1 MSDEFEGEASLLE
14 NEESVEDSG
23 NDEVRGPNADCYCH
37 GYHHNN
43 ETAKQMASVTDP

>member
-23 NDEVRGPNADCYCH
+23 NDEVRNAGECF
-37 GYHHNN
+37 HNDR
-43 ETAKQMASVTDP
+43 KKYFRLL